1 MNTTKKID
9 SRTVR
14 EMAKKKQGA
23 SHTEYQKPQ
32 PRLPVDDSL
41 LRPQEIIK
49 PSTNYLIAW
58 LVFFA
63 TLIVYMLT
71 QARTLSFWD
80 SGEFASC
87 ISILGVPHP
96 PGSPFYIIFGR
107 ALVTL
112 FGGIFSHAVISAF
125 ISGLASALAVMFTY
139 LITVQLVSMMRAK
152 PWEAV
157 FAGCIS
163 AFFTA
168 FSFTFWMNAV
178 EAEVYSGLVFFVNL
192 IIWLTLRWVQNSRD
206 MNRQNELLLIVYLFF
221 LGFCVHQTALQ
232 IAPAILFIVV
242 YPLFRDG
249 TTKPSFWPKVV
260 GYTVAIIFAY
270 FVFGTIGHG
279 LQIDDFDKWGFALT
293 VILLLWFELKDEFD
307 PRLWLL
313 AAALLVVGVSSHLY
327 LLIRAEDRPFINEG
341 HPGNLKMFMDYV
353 LRKQY
358 GETSFFIRRA
368 SFFKEQMG
376 FHFFRY
382 LGQQFFDYETLVR
395 WVNTPAMLIKSI
407 GTAIVGLLTVLG
419 AYLQAKK
426 NRHSFFYLL
435 SLILCTTILMVFVIN
450 LSNQEVRDRDYFFV
464 VGYNMLL
471 IWTGIGAMGVL
482 QLANSKAAKIAVVA
496 IIGILPIFNMAT
508 QYHQHDRSREF
519 IALDYGIN
527 FLNSV
532 EENAIIFTNGDN
544 DTFPIWYAQ
553 AVHDPHAISHTH
565 PAKDVY
571 PDAQSQAAIK
581 IAMDFKNKT
590 LKGIRKDVT
599 VANLS
604 LLNTPWYIRQLRDRE
619 GVLFNWTEE
628 DIDDMFN
635 LPVPRNLEVSAGAA
649 NPQMSFSI
657 PLEETPSWRPNEY
670 VYRMS
675 DKAVMRII
683 QDNFGK
689 RPIYFAVTCE
699 SMIGFEDYV
708 RAEGMV
714 NRVVHTQAGYEEQV
728 DIVRLTQNIDEIYQ
742 YRSIGDK
749 RVYKDDN
756 MQRLVMNY
764 AAAFSKAGSY
774 YAINKEL
781 DKAWEYRNKAQAL
794 APGEELKMIEFYV
807 RYYAN
812 KGAWQDLDEYLNAN
826 VFPHPE
832 GLAIY
837 FRYVMEYLNH
847 FDIDIALRYYQK
859 VLLQYPDSDRALQ
872 FTVGFTQDLGINNA
886 LATILEQIKGQ
897 LYYDVQDAISYL
909 RGELQY
915 EDDQEIDED
924 EAMGMYDMVI

>member
-1 MNTTKKID
+1 
-9 SRTVR
+9 
-14 EMAKKKQGA
+14 
-23 SHTEYQKPQ
+23 
-32 PRLPVDDSL
+32 
-41 LRPQEIIK
+41 
-49 PSTNYLIAW
+49 
-58 LVFFA
+58 
-63 TLIVYMLT
+63 
-71 QARTLSFWD
+71 
-80 SGEFASC
+80 
-87 ISILGVPHP
+87 
-96 PGSPFYIIFGR
+96 
-107 ALVTL
+107 
-112 FGGIFSHAVISAF
+112 
-125 ISGLASALAVMFTY
+125 
-139 LITVQLVSMMRAK
+139 
-152 PWEAV
+152 
-157 FAGCIS
+157 
-163 AFFTA
+163 
-168 FSFTFWMNAV
+168 
-178 EAEVYSGLVFFVNL
+178 
-192 IIWLTLRWVQNSRD
+192 
-206 MNRQNELLLIVYLFF
+206 
-221 LGFCVHQTALQ
+221 
-232 IAPAILFIVV
+232 
-242 YPLFRDG
+242 
-249 TTKPSFWPKVV
+249 
-260 GYTVAIIFAY
+260 
-270 FVFGTIGHG
+270 
-279 LQIDDFDKWGFALT
+279 
-293 VILLLWFELKDEFD
+293 
-307 PRLWLL
+307 
-313 AAALLVVGVSSHLY
+313 
-327 LLIRAEDRPFINEG
+327 
-341 HPGNLKMFMDYV
+341 
-353 LRKQY
+353 
-358 GETSFFIRRA
+358 
-368 SFFKEQMG
+368 
-376 FHFFRY
+376 
-382 LGQQFFDYETLVR
+382 
-395 WVNTPAMLIKSI
+395 
-407 GTAIVGLLTVLG
+407 
-419 AYLQAKK
+419 
-426 NRHSFFYLL
+426 
-435 SLILCTTILMVFVIN
+435 LCTTILMVFVIN

-471 IWTGIGAMGVL
+471 IWTGIGAMGL
-482 QLANSKAAKIAVVA
+482 MQLANSKATKITVVA

-508 QYHQHDRSREF
+508 QYHQHDRSREY

-553 AVHDPHAISHTH
+553 AVHDPHAISHTY

-619 GVLFNWTEE
+619 GVLFNWSED

-635 LPVPRNLEVSAGAA
+635 LPVPRSLEVSAGAA
-649 NPQMSFSI
+649 NPEMSFSI
-657 PLEETPSWRPNEY
+657 PLEERPSWRPDEY
-670 VYRMS
+670 YYRMS
-675 DKAVMRII
+675 YKAVMRII

-699 SMIGFEDYV
+699 SMIGFDDYV

-774 YAINKEL
+774 YAINNEL
-781 DKAWEYRNKAQAL
+781 DKAWEYRNKAQAM

-807 RYYAN
+807 RYYAH

-826 VFPHPE
+826 VYSHPE

-847 FDIDIALRYYQK
+847 FDLDIALRYYQK
-859 VLLQYPDSDRALQ
+859 ILLQYPENDRALQ

-886 LATILEQIKGQ
+886 LATMLEQIKGQ
-897 LYYDVQDAISYL
+897 LYYDVKDAISYL